1 MQNLSRKI
9 MLTIDLGTDYIPS
22 ILSMVQAFTRVYA
35 DGGKAALRF
44 QLVAEELL
52 TCLCRMEGGIPIQ
65 LCMREEGSFL
75 CLELEFLAH
84 NVELYGLNLA
94 NIYQTR
100 LPAEVPDNLNLLL
113 VARNVDGMEV
123 SVRQGKN
130 CRIKAYVQRPFPS
143 FQPAPASWQAGDRL
157 HSSQNQNHWIL
168 ALGMAGIRFPQLQKI
183 LYFRCPQALL
193 ADSAAGRVHI
203 FCCVDEADMP
213 AGFLLWWKNGSSVI
227 FNGPY
232 LVGEGSDGKITEQ
245 ILELFIQQMGK
256 EDISYII
263 AEEKQLTGAARLFD
277 QTGTIY
283 YRLMREDNGGNLWAG
298 PQLAERL
305 RPFLAAMELERNL
318 LPAYG
323 EIAEART
330 LLTAQVNSFWHR
342 IDMEPAIVGKDFS
355 AVLQAHMASFQ
366 KRKWDMVT
374 VSIALDRM
382 DQVLAAELFL
392 QQGFEIWYFIP
403 GAHGDKV
410 VLKHES

>member
-1 MQNLSRKI
+1 M
-9 MLTIDLGTDYIPS
+9 
-22 ILSMVQAFTRVYA
+22 
-35 DGGKAALRF
+35 
-44 QLVAEELL
+44 
-52 TCLCRMEGGIPIQ
+52 
-65 LCMREEGSFL
+65 
-75 CLELEFLAH
+75 
-84 NVELYGLNLA
+84 
-94 NIYQTR
+94 
-100 LPAEVPDNLNLLL
+100 
-113 VARNVDGMEV
+113 
-123 SVRQGKN
+123 
-130 CRIKAYVQRPFPS
+130 
-143 FQPAPASWQAGDRL
+143 
-157 HSSQNQNHWIL
+157 
-168 ALGMAGIRFPQLQKI
+168 
-183 LYFRCPQALL
+183 
-193 ADSAAGRVHI
+193 
-203 FCCVDEADMP
+203 
-213 AGFLLWWKNGSSVI
+213 I